1 MFSCYNITAII
12 LLVIIKEKMKKET
25 FYNLHSDMCKT
36 ISNPRRQA
44 ILDAIR
50 DKTLTVTEIVQKT
63 GLPQSNISQHL
74 SLLKS
79 KGIVNRQRN
88 GNNIYYSIA
97 NQKIIKAYDLLTE
110 VLKEESNSKK
120 DIIRGLF

>member
-1 MFSCYNITAII
+1 MLY
-12 LLVIIKEKMKKET
+12 
-25 FYNLHSDMCKT
+25 
-36 ISNPRRQA
+36 
-44 ILDAIR
+44 R

-79 KGIVNRQRN
+79 KGIVNRQRD

-120 DIIRGLF
+120 DMIRDLF

>member
-1 MFSCYNITAII
+1 
-12 LLVIIKEKMKKET
+12 MKKET

-44 ILDAIR
+44 IIDAIR
-50 DKTLTVTEIVQKT
+50 DKSLTVTEIVHKT

-74 SLLKS
+74 SLLRS
-79 KGIVNRQRN
+79 KGIVNRKRD

-97 NQKIIKAYDLLTE
+97 NRKIIEAYDLLTE
-110 VLKEESNSKK
+110 VLKEESNIKR
-120 DIIRGLF
+120 DIISDIF

>member
-1 MFSCYNITAII
+1 
-12 LLVIIKEKMKKET
+12 MKKET

-44 ILDAIR
+44 IIDAIR
-50 DKTLTVTEIVQKT
+50 DKTLTVTEIVKKT

-79 KGIVNRQRN
+79 KGIVNRQRD

-110 VLKEESNSKK
+110 VLKDESNSKK
-120 DIIRGLF
+120 DMIRDLF